1 MFSEQKGR
9 DRRSIQLPDYNY
21 SQPGW
26 YFVTICTHERKM
38 MFGSVV
44 DGEMRLNASGEQ
56 VQKTWYTLPNR
67 FPSVQLDEFVVMPN
81 HVHGIIILTDT
92 QASPSS
98 SQQYLDM
105 ASVPEK
111 KDSCAVPEPR
121 LGEVIRTF
129 KGAATYLIRST
140 INSAFAWQSRYYD
153 HIIQNQA
160 DLDRIRTY
168 IANNP
173 AHWEQD
179 KFHQHV

>member
-1 MFSEQKGR
+1 MFSEQKGQE
-9 DRRSIQLPDYNY
+9 RRSLRLPDYDY
-21 SQPGW
+21 GQPGW
-26 YFVTICTHERKM
+26 YFVTVCTYERKM

-56 VQKTWYTLPNR
+56 VQKTWHTLPGR

-81 HVHGIIILTDT
+81 HIHGIIILTDI

-98 SQQYLDM
+98 SQQCPDVANVLG
-105 ASVPEK
+105 EK
-111 KDSCAVPEPR
+111 SNHAVPEPQ

-168 IANNP
+168 IASNP